1 MSEVLNKL
9 KQNYLTATQLALSQ
23 LQSSSANHIV
33 DPEFEKKYELIMN
46 TKNSNY
52 KMLSLVQKLTHQM
65 NECTDAE
72 KDLSHFLGKKGHRPR
87 LQKTLDVVGRVM
99 EITASE
105 RNDQLVALGAL
116 KEDCEDLA
124 EGGILDFCQ
133 DAEQAETAR
142 IAYAESLAYM
152 KKTTEN
158 VCF

>member
-1 MSEVLNKL
+1 M
-9 KQNYLTATQLALSQ
+9 ALSQ
-23 LQSSSANHIV
+23 LQSSSANNIV
-33 DPEFEKKYELIMN
+33 DPEFEKKHELIMN

-52 KMLSLVQKLTHQM
+52 KMLSLVQKLIHQM
-65 NECTDAE
+65 NECADAE
-72 KDLSHFLGKKGHRPR
+72 RDLSHFLGKKGHRPK

-105 RNDQLVALGAL
+105 RNDQLTALGAL
-116 KEDCEDLA
+116 KEDCDDLA

-142 IAYAESLAYM
+142 VAYAESLAYM

-158 VCF
+158 